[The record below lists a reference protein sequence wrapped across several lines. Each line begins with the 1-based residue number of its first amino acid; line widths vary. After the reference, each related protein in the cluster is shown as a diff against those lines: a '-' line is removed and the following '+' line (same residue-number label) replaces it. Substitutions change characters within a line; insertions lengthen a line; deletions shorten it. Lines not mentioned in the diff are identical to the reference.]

1 MEHLLIPQ
9 LVLST
14 FSGQVHAGSRSAGFG
29 DPEPEPMLS
38 IFREIPMQDADD
50 GVEFD
55 LDALRVDRIP
65 EGLDFPAPRLRAYAR
80 ETVIAEKLQAMVML
94 GHGNTRMKD

>member
-1 MEHLLIPQ
+1 
-9 LVLST
+9 
-14 FSGQVHAGSRSAGFG
+14 
-29 DPEPEPMLS
+29 MLS
-38 IFREIPMQDADD
+38 ILREIPMQDADD

-55 LDALRVDRIP
+55 LDALRVDRIR